1 MKTEFVLFLEFVLT
15 NYNFA
20 KYYPSKPFGLS
31 LDILP
36 CKELQS
42 LLGMDSE
49 QSLEINE

>member
-1 MKTEFVLFLEFVLT
+1 MKTEFILYLEFVLT

-20 KYYPSKPFGLS
+20 KVYLSKPFGLS
-31 LDILP
+31 LNILP

-49 QSLEINE
+49 QSLEIKE